1 MSERLI
7 ALSLFFVNYRPAS
20 FSVRKLFI
28 AGLML
33 ALFTTCRTSEEAQAA
48 PDACYRLTP
57 GWQKDLKIDDVSVDL
72 FVPAATGQSCQRLL
86 LVLPGWKFPR
96 QDWIRKSALEAIAQ
110 KEQMILVLP
119 EMHTTI
125 YETSYYPETVMKW
138 NAVPGGAF
146 LRDRLIPEM
155 QRRFGLFKKGH
166 GNYLLGLSTGGRGVV
181 MVHLQNPGLFTAG
194 AALSGDFDQTLQPN
208 DNLMRNVYGPYERF
222 RDRWQGEDNP
232 VSVIDRSPER
242 WTMPLYLSHGQADR
256 VVPIAHSEWLHKMI
270 IKKKG
275 KDFPIVYKAVPGAAH
290 DYRFWGGELPAVFAF
305 FKDPTAKNN
314 PTSAREPAA
323 GNQPASN

>member
-1 MSERLI
+1 MSKRLTGT
-7 ALSLFFVNYRPAS
+7 SRFFAYFNPAS
-20 FSVRKLFI
+20 FFTRKLIVF
-28 AGLML
+28 GLSL
-33 ALFTTCRTSEEAQAA
+33 ALITTCRTSEEAQAA

-72 FVPAATGQSCQRLL
+72 FVPPEQSCQRML

-96 QDWIRKSALEAIAQ
+96 QDWIRKSPLEAIAQ

-138 NAVPGGAF
+138 NAVPGGVF

-155 QRRFGLFKKGH
+155 QRRFGLFKKGY

-194 AALSGDFDQTLQPN
+194 AALSGDFDQTLQPG

-232 VSVIDRSPER
+232 VRVIERSPER
-242 WTMPLYLSHGQADR
+242 WTMPLYLAHGEADR
-256 VVPIAHSEWLHKMI
+256 VVMPAHSEWLYKVI
-270 IKKKG
+270 VARKG
-275 KDFPIVYKAVPGAAH
+275 RDFPVVYRSVPGAGH
-290 DYRFWGGELPAVFAF
+290 DYRFWAEELPRIFAF
-305 FKDPTAKNN
+305 FKDPK
-314 PTSAREPAA
+314 
-323 GNQPASN
+323 GMLQKQ